1 MVFYPSLLPIIGDLG
16 PVPMLTG
23 HLGQEKKILLGTMA
37 KGKRYLNEEDQKGFP
52 EDGPCT
58 NHRETSNNGASIVIN

>member
-23 HLGQEKKILLGTMA
+23 HLGQEKKNSPRSMA
-37 KGKRYLNEEDQKGFP
+37 KGKGYLNEEDQKVFP
-52 EDGPCT
+52 EDGP
-58 NHRETSNNGASIVIN
+58 SLVIEKHLIMVQVL